1 MDQPSQLIADRY
13 HVGLS
18 ASWQRWFD
26 FDSFHVPLAGA
37 FRQATQHHCLLD
49 RAPAIVW
56 PGLMLPDTLPILG
69 NEYGDWICVR
79 VDEQNRLGELIHWYH
94 GGGDWIPVGRTI
106 AEAALHDAVD
116 QLRPRSGQVLRGA
129 VESTEPDHVNEVI
142 QRLQAVPLQS
152 WFTDSLGHSSFDDKW
167 LRAVMAAM
175 VQNDYSAALK
185 TMEESNWCTEATY
198 CDRIEFALQQPIRS
212 LSEAE
217 IWKRLG
223 MNYEPD
229 FVRWLFDV
237 EQIPYNA
244 LHQIQEIFHSL
255 GHPPLQPQMQDWRA
269 AEALALRVLARR
281 NDLAWA
287 VDIAGWA
294 AQRRGDFASAC
305 RIYFNGR
312 FASAFSNQS
321 VRLRSH
327 GFDSYFGKVA
337 LAELWKLR
345 EHLTTEQRDDS
356 YVQQI
361 WQTPSRMLQRE
372 VQNYWTTAGN
382 QAMRD
387 GHYAAAYGN
396 YYRAGWDLGAQR
408 MTDYVEILSRL
419 VESADAA
426 GWKSRAA
433 VAATHL
439 TCLAK
444 LAPPRAGEF

>member
-1 MDQPSQLIADRY
+1 MDQPSQHIADRY
-13 HVGLS
+13 QIDLS
-18 ASWQRWFD
+18 AHWQKWFD
-26 FDSFHVPLAGA
+26 SDSFNVPLAGE
-37 FRQATQHHCLLD
+37 FRQASQHSDLLD

-79 VDEQNRLGELIHWYH
+79 VDEQNRFGELIHWYH
-94 GGGDWIPVGRTI
+94 GGGDWIPVGHSI

-116 QLRPRSGQVLRGA
+116 QFRPRVGQVLRGA
-129 VESTEPDHVNEVI
+129 AESTEPYHLAEVI
-142 QRLQAVPLQS
+142 QRLQSVPLQS
-152 WFTDSLGHSSFDDKW
+152 WLTESLGHSTLDDKS
-167 LRAVMAAM
+167 LRAVMAALA
-175 VQNDYSAALK
+175 QKDYAVALK
-185 TMEESNWCTEATY
+185 SLEESNWSVEAAS
-198 CDRIEFALQQPIRS
+198 CDLIELALQHPIRA
-212 LSEAE
+212 LSETE

-244 LHQIQEIFHSL
+244 LHQIQETLLSL
-255 GHPPLQPQMQDWRA
+255 GWPPFQPNAQNWRA
-269 AEALALRVLARR
+269 AERLAQRVLVSRT
-281 NDLAWA
+281 DLAWA
-287 VDIAGWA
+287 VDIAGWD
-294 AQRRGDFASAC
+294 AQRRGDFATAC
-305 RIYFNGR
+305 KIYFKGR

-327 GFDSYFGKVA
+327 GFDSNFGKVA
-337 LAELWKLR
+337 LAEMWKLR

-361 WQTPSRMLQRE
+361 WQSPTRVLQRSI
-372 VQNYWTTAGN
+372 QAFWMNAGR
-382 QAMRD
+382 QAMHN
-387 GHYAAAYGN
+387 GHYAAAYDS

-408 MTDYVEILSRL
+408 MTDYIDILSRL

-426 GWKSRAA
+426 GWKARAA

-439 TCLAK
+439 NCLAK
-444 LAPPRAGEF
+444 LAPPRGSDF